1 MGLWDCNF
9 QAHEAPGWVDKI
21 VGDGRALAGGGE
33 GAENGSEDVHGGEF
47 DSGAAIHGCVLGDR
61 VVFPGCHSPC
71 KSMVLI

>member
-21 VGDGRALAGGGE
+21 VGDGRALAGGVE
-33 GAENGSEDVHGGEF
+33 GAENGSEF

-61 VVFPGCHSPC
+61 VVFPECHSPC